1 VTALASSSG
10 TLSSKALL
18 IALWYYKNT
27 GMLYKIIATDNLWM
41 DTKLKLYFWPIYQL
55 EYYNPHQ
62 SLVFNICND
71 NQSCM
76 VRLYLPMKEIQI

>member
-41 DTKLKLYFWPIYQL
+41 DTKLKLYFLHIYKL
-55 EYYNPHQ
+55 E
-62 SLVFNICND
+62 
-71 NQSCM
+71 
-76 VRLYLPMKEIQI
+76 